1 MCVLLYRCLK
11 LKLIELQSDQMQQI
25 ERAVKK
31 YYYYA
36 MVPQYNII
44 ESRVNHYYIRNNY
57 NYDFIIIIIIILDI
71 KVREIFCKNK
81 IMIVINYIN
90 AMNGSNIL
98 TVIII
103 IIIDDYNCF
112 WKWNKNAVC
121 YEYKKEPNT
130 SGRIVYIII
139 LL

>member
-1 MCVLLYRCLK
+1 M
-11 LKLIELQSDQMQQI
+11 
-25 ERAVKK
+25 
-31 YYYYA
+31 
-36 MVPQYNII
+36 
-44 ESRVNHYYIRNNY
+44 
-57 NYDFIIIIIIILDI
+57 DI

-90 AMNGSNIL
+90 AMNGSNIDGYNNN
-98 TVIII
+98 
-103 IIIDDYNCF
+103 IDDYNCF